1 MYTYSFEKLEV
12 WKESKDFTKEIYTV
26 TSTFPDDE
34 KFGLTSQMRRAAVS
48 ICSNIAEGSARKTN
62 KDKAH
67 FTTISFGSAVEV
79 LNQLILTVELGLLT
93 QESYQE
99 LRLKL
104 ESITNKLNA
113 LRNHQTK

>member
-12 WKESKDFTKEIYTV
+12 WKEARNFTKEIYNV
-26 TSTFPDDE
+26 TASFPDGE

-67 FTTISFGSAVEV
+67 FTTISFGSSVEI
-79 LNQLILTVELGLLT
+79 LNQLILALDLGFLRLDN
-93 QESYQE
+93 YQE
-99 LRLKL
+99 LRMQL
-104 ESITNKLNA
+104 ESITNKLNS
-113 LRNHQTK
+113 LRNYQTK

>member
-1 MYTYSFEKLEV
+1 MNYKDLEA
-12 WKESKDFTKEIYTV
+12 WKESKKLAIGIYKITAD
-26 TSTFPDDE
+26 FPDNE
-34 KFGLTSQMRRAAVS
+34 KYGITNQMRRAAVS